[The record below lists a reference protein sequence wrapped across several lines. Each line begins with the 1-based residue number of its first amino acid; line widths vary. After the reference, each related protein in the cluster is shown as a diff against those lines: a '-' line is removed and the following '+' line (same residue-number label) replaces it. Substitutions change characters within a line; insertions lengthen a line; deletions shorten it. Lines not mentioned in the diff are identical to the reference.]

1 MRENPPFEVRL
12 DRFGACRAAAAIV
25 AFLAIAALSGWATST
40 AAARAGDDVTRVFA
54 VAAPLAMATLA
65 AVLLRGG
72 LERGRRPLRG
82 APCSSSRLAVASAQT
97 APPAE

>member
-12 DRFGACRAAAAIV
+12 DRFGAGRAAVAIG
-25 AFLAIAALSGWATST
+25 AFLAIAALSGWAWST
-40 AAARAGDDVTRVFA
+40 AAAGEDVTRVFA

-72 LERGRRPLRG
+72 LERGRRPLRC

>member
-12 DRFGACRAAAAIV
+12 DRFGAGRAAVAIG
-25 AFLAIAALSGWATST
+25 AFLAIAALSGWAWST

-54 VAAPLAMATLA
+54 VAALLAMATLA
-65 AVLLRGG
+65 AALPRGG
-72 LERGRRPLRG
+72 LERGRHSLRC
-82 APCSSSRLAVASAQT
+82 APCSSSRWAVASAQT